1 MYITYLLYVV
11 ILIHLKKR
19 VGMSWK
25 IEFYSVKVE
34 DEIFKWPRHL
44 RIKFL
49 RIIDL
54 IKTYGPADLGMP
66 HIKALKQ
73 GLFEIRVKSDEGIGR
88 AMFCTVSG
96 KIVVILSG
104 FIKKTQK
111 TPDSEMELARKRMK
125 EVKNDE
131 KE

>member
-1 MYITYLLYVV
+1 MFIY
-11 ILIHLKKR
+11 LKKR
-19 VGMSWK
+19 VDMSWK
-25 IEFYSVKVE
+25 IEFFNAKVE

-44 RIKFL
+44 KIKFL

-54 IKTYGPADLGMP
+54 IKLYGPADLGMP

-73 GLFEIRVKSDEGIGR
+73 GLFEIRVQSDEGIGR

-96 KIVVILSG
+96 KIVVVLSG

-111 TPDSEMELARKRMK
+111 TPDNEMELARKRMK
-125 EVKNDE
+125 EVKNHE
-131 KE
+131 